1 MKTLSL
7 VLIAATLIFTGCAT
21 NTGDPAK
28 DARGRVTNEVGKQL
42 FNAVLNFG
50 LGQGAEYLSGRN
62 GQDAA
67 AGAFAAA
74 SQGLDIGKVIDAAAG
89 SQVADAATKAYADAK
104 ARAPQASPSFLKN
117 VIGAGL
123 QLAAN
128 QLAK

>member
-1 MKTLSL
+1 MKTILSL
-7 VLIAATLIFTGCAT
+7 TLIAFLTGCAT

-28 DARGRVTNEVGKQL
+28 DARGRATNEVGKQL
-42 FNAVLNFG
+42 FTAMLSFG
-50 LGQGAEYLSGRN
+50 LEQGRQAMTGRN

-67 AGAFAAA
+67 AGAFEAA

-89 SQVADAATKAYADAK
+89 SQVADAAATAYADAK
-104 ARAPQASPSFLKN
+104 ARAPQASPSWLKN